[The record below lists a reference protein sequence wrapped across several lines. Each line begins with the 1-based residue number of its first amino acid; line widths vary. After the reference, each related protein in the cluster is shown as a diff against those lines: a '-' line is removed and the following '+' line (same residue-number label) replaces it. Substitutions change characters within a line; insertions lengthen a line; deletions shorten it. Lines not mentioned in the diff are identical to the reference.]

1 MRLAFRAA
9 SRAQQSCRARDLA
22 RRRDGAVTNHNTR
35 RAYAVSAASAPN
47 VAREAMNIYY
57 ADWATVTLPAGHRY
71 VVTFCNLRHGHAR
84 LTTLLCEC
92 RFPMDKYAATRNALA
107 NDLQLRDKICLLP
120 SPECSRLDL
129 LTTHDQAY
137 VDRVLNL
144 ELTEDDVRKIG
155 FPMKRENVVRS
166 LASTGGTIQCAR
178 DALRGGGALG
188 RPRAAA
194 QIAGGTHHAFRDRG
208 EGFCVFNDIA
218 VAINVIR
225 GDPMYEASLRGRKIL
240 IIDLDVHQGNGS
252 AKIFENDE
260 QVITFSMHG
269 ERNYPLKT
277 RETST
282 HDVELPDD
290 CDDATYLAELN
301 TWLPRLF
308 IEYDPAL
315 VFFQAG
321 IDALRE
327 DSFGRLAMTRAGMLT
342 RNHAVY
348 SQCITR
354 DLPLVITMGGGY
366 SKPIDASLDAHVDVF
381 RSAAMR
387 YGAP

>member
-1 MRLAFRAA
+1 
-9 SRAQQSCRARDLA
+9 
-22 RRRDGAVTNHNTR
+22 
-35 RAYAVSAASAPN
+35 
-47 VAREAMNIYY
+47 
-57 ADWATVTLPAGHRY
+57 
-71 VVTFCNLRHGHAR
+71 
-84 LTTLLCEC
+84 
-92 RFPMDKYAATRNALA
+92 MDKYAATRRALA

-120 SPECSRLDL
+120 SPECSRSDL
-129 LTTHDQAY
+129 LTTHDEAY

-144 ELTEDDVRKIG
+144 ALTEEDVRKIG

-178 DALRGGGALG
+178 DALGGGDDSR
-188 RPRAAA
+188 RPRVAA

-225 GDPMYEASLRGRKIL
+225 NDPMCNASLRGDRKIL
-240 IIDLDVHQGNGS
+240 VIDLDVHQGNGT

-290 CDDATYLAELN
+290 CDDDAYLAELN
-301 TWLPRLF
+301 AWLPRLF
-308 IEYDPAL
+308 DDYDPAL

-387 YGAP
+387 YSAP